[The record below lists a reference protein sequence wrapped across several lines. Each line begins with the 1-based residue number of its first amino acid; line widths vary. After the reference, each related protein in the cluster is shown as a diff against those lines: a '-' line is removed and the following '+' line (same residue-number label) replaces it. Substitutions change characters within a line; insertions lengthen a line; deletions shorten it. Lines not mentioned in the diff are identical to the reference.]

1 MLKSKIEGT
10 TTSDAIQIGTS
21 QVKLSEEFNGPIII
35 DDQVNTVMDDT
46 APDHGEAKVDEV
58 VDSKYLQPRRCP
70 PSLTRTQKQKLQ

>member
-35 DDQVNTVMDDT
+35 DDQVNTVMDDAT
-46 APDHGEAKVDEV
+46 PDHGEAKVDEV
-58 VDSKYLQPRRCP
+58 VDSKYLHPRRCP